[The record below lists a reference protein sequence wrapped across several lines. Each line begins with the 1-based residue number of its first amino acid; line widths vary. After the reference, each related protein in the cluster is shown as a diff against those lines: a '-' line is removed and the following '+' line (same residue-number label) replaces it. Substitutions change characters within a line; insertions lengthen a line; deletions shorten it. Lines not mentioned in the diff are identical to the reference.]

1 MTGADRLQILQQI
14 ADDTQRPA
22 LSLATVSDLDA
33 YLKNDWG
40 MSLAETEQARDAL
53 LLNAAG
59 SDWFQVYG
67 KLLDE
72 RNKYRRSGQPYP
84 PDWERRWYNHL
95 ADERCL
101 PASLSDRRTFILEA
115 TAFVH
120 PLVNTLQ
127 ISGSILDVGCY
138 VGCHAAWL
146 ARHATDEVIG
156 IDCSTRAIH
165 CASKKAA
172 GLERVSFEVVD
183 YMRDLPSEGHEL
195 AFAADAWG
203 DDSQCF
209 VRLLKVLS
217 HSLVDG
223 GVAVVIGND
232 GKMCKTVTMRKHAIA
247 QSLGFGMDTWVG
259 GYTGNGYT
267 AGQDPTQFKR
277 AIVFVKGVDS
287 EIPPALNVLTA
298 SDGVLEQFLHYA
310 KRGGV
315 PELEQNVAFWRARS
329 QAENRAAS
337 GKAGDS

>member
-1 MTGADRLQILQQI
+1 MTGADRLQTLQQI

-40 MSLAETEQARDAL
+40 MSLAETEQTRDAL

-72 RNKYRRSGQPYP
+72 RNKYQRSSQPYP

-120 PLVNTLQ
+120 ALVNTLQ

-146 ARHATDEVIG
+146 ARHATEEVIG

-165 CASKKAA
+165 CASKKAV

-209 VRLLKVLS
+209 VRLLRFLS
-217 HSLVDG
+217 DSLADG

-232 GKMCKTVTMRKHAIA
+232 GKMCKTETMRKHAIA
-247 QSLGFGMDTWVG
+247 QRLAFGFDTWVG
-259 GYTGNGYT
+259 GYTGRQRDY
-267 AGQDPTQFKR
+267 QFKR
-277 AIVFVKGVDS
+277 AVVFLKGVDS
-287 EIPPALNVLTA
+287 PVPPALTA
-298 SDGVLEQFLHYA
+298 LDGLMDEFSKYA
-310 KRGGV
+310 DCPDV
-315 PELEQNVAFWRARS
+315 PESEKTIAFWRARS
-329 QAENRAAS
+329 QAEKRAARE
-337 GKAGDS
+337 KAGVS